1 MTAYGRP
8 DEDWDAPMQAG
19 SDFSCERAAMARNTS
34 YTEMSTTLARRA
46 GVREFDFSQQAE
58 RAGMGYLLGRIG
70 EDTYPTVDA
79 MLSAIVLYLDAN
91 NAGPGFYALAGQM
104 GLLERGASK
113 QDKERFWVDQV
124 ARVFRHFEGKSSR
137 G

>member
-1 MTAYGRP
+1 
-8 DEDWDAPMQAG
+8 MQAG
-19 SDFSCERAAMARNTS
+19 NDFLCERAAMVRNTS

-58 RAGMGYLLGRIG
+58 RAGMGYLLRRIG
-70 EDTYPTVDA
+70 EDTLPNRRCDA
-79 MLSAIVLYLDAN
+79 SRDRAL
-91 NAGPGFYALAGQM
+91 PGFEQCAPGILRAYRADGAFGKGCLEAGQ
-104 GLLERGASK
+104 
-113 QDKERFWVDQV
+113 ERFWVDQV